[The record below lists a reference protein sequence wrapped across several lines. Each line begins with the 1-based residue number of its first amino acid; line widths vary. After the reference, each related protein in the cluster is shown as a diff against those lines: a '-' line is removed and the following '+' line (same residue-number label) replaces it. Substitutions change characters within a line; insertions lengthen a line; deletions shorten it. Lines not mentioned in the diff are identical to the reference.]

1 LRDLKSKLK
10 EKTTSQMKK
19 IILLFIGVVVCTVA
33 NGQALDEELFR
44 IPEQYTILKTKEE
57 IVIDG
62 QDNEAAWSKAPW
74 TKQFNDIKTGMESG
88 FIHPTRAK
96 MLWDDQYLYVYAL
109 FPETDIWATLK
120 EHDATVYQDNALE
133 IFIDTEGTG
142 QNYIE
147 FQINALGT
155 VWDLIMSKAYRNGGR
170 PISDWDIKGLKKAVY
185 IEGTINNSNDQ
196 DRYWS
201 VEIAFPL
208 KSLLLGQRKMP
219 DVGTIWRMNL
229 SRVQWQ
235 LLKEKGAYSRK
246 KDDKGRVLPAEYI
259 SWSTQGIVNFHYPER
274 WGYVQFGDENSD
286 TNFLDPK
293 TEEIKLALWHC
304 YYLEQSFKTK
314 HKRYAASISEL
325 KEEYP
330 ELNKVNLKGIE
341 IDGSKNQ
348 FWVQHTSP
356 TGSSF
361 AVDHEGKAIRY

>member
-1 LRDLKSKLK
+1 
-10 EKTTSQMKK
+10 MKK
-19 IILLFIGVVVCTVA
+19 FIFLFAGVVFFIVA
-33 NGQALDEELFR
+33 NGQALDEELFI
-44 IPEQYTILKTKEE
+44 IPEQYTILKTNDEM
-57 IVIDG
+57 VIDG
-62 QDNEAAWSKAPW
+62 QDNEAVWSRAPW
-74 TKQFNDIKTGMESG
+74 TKQFKDIKTGKESG
-88 FIHPTRAK
+88 FIRPTRAK

-120 EHDATVYQDNALE
+120 EHDTTVYQDNALE

-185 IEGTINNSNDQ
+185 IDGTINNSDDQ

-235 LLKEKGAYSRK
+235 LLKENGAYSRK
-246 KDDKGRVLPAEYI
+246 KDAKNRVLPAEYI

-274 WGYVQFGDENSD
+274 WGYVRFGDESPDN
-286 TNFLDPK
+286 NFLDIK
-293 TEEIKLALWHC
+293 TEEKKLALWHC
-304 YYLEQSFKTK
+304 YYLEQNFKNK
-314 HKRYAASISEL
+314 YKRYATSMLEL
-325 KEEYP
+325 KKEYP
-330 ELNKVNLKGIE
+330 QLSKVDLEGVEIE
-341 IDGSKNQ
+341 GGQNQ
-348 FWVQHTSP
+348 FWIQYTPNDTSKP
-356 TGSSF
+356 AF
-361 AVDHEGKAIRY
+361 AIDHEGKFAVM

>member
-1 LRDLKSKLK
+1 
-10 EKTTSQMKK
+10 MKK
-19 IILLFIGVVVCTVA
+19 TFCLFLGIFASALVNA
-33 NGQALDEELFR
+33 QALDKELFTV
-44 IPEQYTILKTKEE
+44 PEQYTILKAKEK

-62 QDNEAAWSKAPW
+62 KDNETAWSKAPW
-74 TKQFNDIKTGMESG
+74 TKQFNDIKTGLPSSS
-88 FIHPTRAK
+88 ILPTRAK
-96 MLWDDQYLYVYAL
+96 MLWDDEYLYVYAL

-155 VWDLIMSKAYRNGGR
+155 IWDLIMSKAYRNGGR
-170 PISDWDIKGLKKAVY
+170 PISDWDIKGLKKAVH

-196 DRYWS
+196 DSYWS
-201 VEIAFPL
+201 MEMAFPL

-219 DVGTIWRMNL
+219 NVGTIWRMNL

-235 LLKEKGAYSRK
+235 LLKENGDYSRK

-274 WGYVQFGDENSD
+274 WGYVQFGDENPD
-286 TNFLDPK
+286 VNFLDPK
-293 TEEIKLALWHC
+293 AEEIKLALWHC
-304 YYLEQSFKTK
+304 YYLEHSFKTK

-325 KEEYP
+325 KNEYP
-330 ELNKVNLKGIE
+330 ELNEVNLKGIE
-341 IDGSKNQ
+341 IEGSENQ
-348 FWVQHTSP
+348 FWIQYTSP
-356 TGSSF
+356 SQSGSSYSI
-361 AVDHEGKAIRY
+361 DHEGEFRY